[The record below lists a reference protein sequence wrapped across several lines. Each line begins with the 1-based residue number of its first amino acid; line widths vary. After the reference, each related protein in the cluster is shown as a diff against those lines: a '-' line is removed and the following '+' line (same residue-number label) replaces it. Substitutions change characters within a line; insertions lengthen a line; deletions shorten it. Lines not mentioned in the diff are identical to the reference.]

1 MDDSPWMPPTPGE
14 PTTPDAPYAPTPEPG
29 LPAAFA
35 PPPPPPAS
43 PWSRG
48 APEAPADQAPAEGTL
63 VETVD
68 ARQAHKSRR
77 SKVVLAGAVVA
88 VVAVGAAGVFA
99 VSRFSGAAEG
109 GADSPSELGSALFA
123 AMENEDLLGAT
134 DLLLPGERDLFR
146 QPMIDLVTELS
157 RLEVLTPEADLAKLD
172 GLDITLGR
180 TSVSARATN
189 VPDIVNV
196 DLHADVTTT
205 VDGNV
210 FPIGDVVTDNMD
222 PEDVAE
228 IRGTVDTTTEELDES
243 LTAVEQDGRWYLSLF
258 YTVAEQARAD
268 TDYEIPSEG
277 IGADG
282 AESPEAAFD
291 LMLDR
296 IAALDVN
303 GMIRALNPGEAAALQ
318 RYAPLFLEEAEAA
331 VTEAPVEFAV
341 TDRQFHVEGDGD
353 QRTVVIDGLTF
364 TAHEA
369 DEESDESQA
378 VEIRIEGD
386 CTHLTVDDE
395 RFDVCAGDTS
405 SIPEVDEF
413 LAEAPAIEAFVD
425 SLGQAL
431 SDIEPIGIEVREYD
445 GAWFVSPTATYTEAM
460 LAVLRAL
467 DRQEIDELIELFE
480 PAADEFFDQILGG
493 FGEYEPYPEDTSYGD
508 YSSDDS
514 FEVPTSLPELTS
526 DDAYYEVS
534 EGSAEASGAERC
546 YSETDAADASA
557 CFEQFVA
564 TGEIDETF
572 VPIALRFP
580 ECGYAE
586 TSWNG
591 GLYSMSDADF
601 VAAVEAV
608 RPCFLALVEAGTI
621 EEYELPSEVA
631 HLECFEGR
639 NWYNVF
645 DDPEFDTRYYAC
657 LDAANSA

>member
-1 MDDSPWMPPTPGE
+1 MDDSPWMPPTPGG
-14 PTTPDAPYAPTPEPG
+14 PPTPDAPHAPAPEPG

-35 PPPPPPAS
+35 PPPPPPPS
-43 PWSRG
+43 PWSRE
-48 APEAPADQAPAEGTL
+48 APEAPGDQPPAGGTL
-63 VETVD
+63 VETID
-68 ARQAHKSRR
+68 AHQAHKSRR
-77 SKVVLAGAVVA
+77 SKAVLAGAVVA

-109 GADSPSELGSALFA
+109 GADSPTELGSALFA

-172 GLDITLGR
+172 GIDITLGR

-222 PEDVAE
+222 PDDVAE

-243 LTAVEQDGRWYLSLF
+243 VTAVQQDGRWYFSLF

-277 IGADG
+277 IGAEG

-318 RYAPLFLEEAEAA
+318 RYAPLFLDEAEAA

-364 TAHEA
+364 TAHEV
-369 DEESDESQA
+369 DEESGESQA
-378 VEIRIEGD
+378 VEMRIEGD

-413 LAEAPAIEAFVD
+413 LAEAPAIDAFVD

-534 EGSAEASGAERC
+534 EESAEASGAERC
-546 YSETDAADASA
+546 YNESDAADATA

-572 VPIALRFP
+572 VPLALRFP

-621 EEYELPSEVA
+621 EEYELPSEIA

-645 DDPEFDTRYYAC
+645 DDPEYDTRYYAC